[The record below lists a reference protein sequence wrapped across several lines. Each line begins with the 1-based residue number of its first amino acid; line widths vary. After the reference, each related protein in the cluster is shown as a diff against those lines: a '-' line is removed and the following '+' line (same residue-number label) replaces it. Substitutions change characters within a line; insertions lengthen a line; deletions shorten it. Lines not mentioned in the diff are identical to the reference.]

1 MLLLSLIALQ
11 VLCLV
16 HCYPNGAPT
25 GACKDMMP
33 KHAGVVPQPSPA
45 PYSILTNTKKYQ
57 AGMPV
62 TVTIIGP
69 QYRGVLLEARTEGFN
84 DAYGT
89 WKLPPPDTKF
99 LQCSGNPEGAMT
111 HANTNLK
118 GNATVYTWIPHDTV
132 NPIYFMAT
140 VAQQRTI
147 YWLNVRSN
155 ILTNENM
162 DGLKLAT
169 DASAGMAEE
178 KPLLLFVICFLVL
191 QILG

>member
-1 MLLLSLIALQ
+1 MSMARAMLLLGLITLQ

-16 HCYPNGAPT
+16 DCYPNGAPT

-45 PYSILTNTKKYQ
+45 PYSILTNTKRYQ

-99 LQCSGNPEGAMT
+99 LQSFFVFYIFSGPCKAFY
-111 HANTNLK
+111 LSIK
-118 GNATVYTWIPHDTV
+118 PFVCVPHFPCTRLGV
-132 NPIYFMAT
+132 FTILFIFCFRAT
-140 VAQQRTI
+140 VAQQRTV

-155 ILTNENM
+155 ILTNGRYSTPDCEIKMN
-162 DGLKLAT
+162 A
-169 DASAGMAEE
+169 
-178 KPLLLFVICFLVL
+178 
-191 QILG
+191 